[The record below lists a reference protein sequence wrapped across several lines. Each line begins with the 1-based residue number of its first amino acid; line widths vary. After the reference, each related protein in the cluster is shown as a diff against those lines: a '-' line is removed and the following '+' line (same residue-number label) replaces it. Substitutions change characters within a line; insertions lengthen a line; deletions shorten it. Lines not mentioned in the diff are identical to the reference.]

1 MIRQF
6 MMEDR
11 YLVLRT
17 KAGDTEALRGIY
29 DKYRDD
35 LLILAI
41 ALLNDKAGAED
52 VLHDV
57 FISFVGHLKTFKA
70 NGSLKGYLATC
81 VANRARNINRAKQ
94 TRAIEF
100 NDSEPVSLDS
110 DEPCQSL
117 ICNEQLEQLSAALA
131 QLPYEQRE
139 VIMLHHQ
146 GGLRLKTI
154 AGQQGL
160 SVNTVKSRY
169 RYGIEKL
176 RSILKSEVHNE
187 TDR

>member
-1 MIRQF
+1 
-6 MMEDR
+6 
-11 YLVLRT
+11 
-17 KAGDTEALRGIY
+17 
-29 DKYRDD
+29 
-35 LLILAI
+35 
-41 ALLNDKAGAED
+41 
-52 VLHDV
+52 
-57 FISFVGHLKTFKA
+57 
-70 NGSLKGYLATC
+70 
-81 VANRARNINRAKQ
+81 
-94 TRAIEF
+94 
-100 NDSEPVSLDS
+100 LDS

-154 AGQQGL
+154 ARQQGL